1 MLHAFSNGVIRFVP
15 SINSQNTFLN
25 NGNSLTVNENCQFY
39 GRIKM
44 KLHHKKGYEQ
54 LSQKT
59 IFRGHFGAWKDV
71 LNVLLQFLELYENQK
86 LATQKKL

>member
-1 MLHAFSNGVIRFVP
+1 
-15 SINSQNTFLN
+15 
-25 NGNSLTVNENCQFY
+25 
-39 GRIKM
+39 M